1 MGLIPSVSTCT
12 SSKSATD
19 FDIRMSIMLLDLL
32 ENLVVHVA
40 DRDIADKERNERAEI
55 AEGSRKLLQ
64 IVVIPAEPHVTIFLD
79 IRAFCSVSAII
90 PRHYRGMSGYI
101 LKNRSQG
108 VINLKTIGC
117 SRALLC

>member
-1 MGLIPSVSTCT
+1 MALIPSVSTCT

-40 DRDIADKERNERAEI
+40 DRDIADEERNERAEI

-90 PRHYRGMSGYI
+90 PRHY
-101 LKNRSQG
+101 
-108 VINLKTIGC
+108 TT
-117 SRALLC
+117 A